1 MLSAL
6 RMTMQERLKIFVLQ
20 PGEGWVVDVIGDD
33 YEALTDL
40 QVVDNPADADII
52 WLLGSWCWDRVVGH
66 LEGKV
71 VVCTVHHI
79 VPEKFDVPAFRHR
92 DRFVDAYFVYT
103 HETADIIRANSYKPI
118 ARVAHWID
126 PVRWQITDKVSARE
140 RLGIPLTSKIIGS
153 FQRDTEG
160 RDLISPKLEKG
171 PDILC
176 DVIERIS
183 KHEEVTV
190 LLGGWRREYVRG
202 RLERAGIS
210 YIYKEL
216 PSQATIRDMYASCD
230 FYLCT
235 SRREGGPLCILEAA
249 VMRVPIFSTRVGIA
263 ADILHESQII
273 DPGTWTPT
281 PPTEEAV
288 QHSYERAL
296 QREPRGLVLS
306 YDDLMRKI
314 HELTHK

>member
-1 MLSAL
+1 MLSES
-6 RMTMQERLKIFVLQ
+6 RMTMQERLKIFVLK

-33 YEALTDL
+33 YESLTDL

-52 WLLGSWCWDRVVGH
+52 WLLGSWCWDRVIEH
-66 LEGKV
+66 LESKV

-79 VPEKFDVPAFRHR
+79 VPEKFDVLSFRLR
-92 DRFVDAYFVYT
+92 DKFVDAYLVYT
-103 HETADIIRANSYKPI
+103 HETAEIIRANSYKPI

-126 PVRWQITDKVSARE
+126 PTRWQITDKLSARE
-140 RLGIPLTSKIIGS
+140 RLGIPPESKIIGS

-171 PDILC
+171 PDIFC
-176 DVIERIS
+176 DMVERIS
-183 KHEEVTV
+183 QHEEVTV

-216 PSQATIRDMYASCD
+216 PPQSTIRDMYASCD
-230 FYLCT
+230 LYLCT

-249 VMRVPIFSTRVGIA
+249 VMRVPIYSTRVGIA
-263 ADILHESQII
+263 ADVLHESQII
-273 DPGTWTPT
+273 DPRTWTPST
-281 PPTEEAV
+281 PTVEAV
-288 QHSYERAL
+288 QHSYERAV
-296 QREPRGLVLS
+296 QRGPRGLVLS

-314 HELTHK
+314 HEITHK